1 MVSNVSRSRRLRRR
15 WVEPTAARLHW
26 RIIINLLLL
35 LLTVLFVI
43 PFLLILVASFTDEVE
58 IAAKGFQFFPK
69 HLTLYNYQY
78 LFGASDKF
86 LTALRLTGLVTVIGT
101 LNTLF
106 FTSLGAY
113 ALSRRYLPYRKGL
126 TLFVFI
132 TMLISGGLIPWYLVV
147 TRLGMSDSIYA
158 LFIPGTIATWNL
170 IIMRNSFSALPDSLE
185 DSAKI
190 DGAGDFTVFF
200 RIIVPISMPILS
212 TMVVYL
218 AIGYWNEWY
227 ANMLFIIRRNDL
239 RSLQYLL
246 REILNTNASLNSRGA
261 VDIRTTAE
269 RAIPSESLKM
279 ASVMV
284 ATLPILAVYPFFQRY
299 FIHGIMIGSIKE

>member
-1 MVSNVSRSRRLRRR
+1 MVNRHSRSNRRR
-15 WVEPTAARLHW
+15 WTEPTAARPHW
-26 RIIINLLLL
+26 RVVINLVMLLL
-35 LLTVLFVI
+35 AVLFVI
-43 PFLLILVASFTDEVE
+43 PFLLIFIASLTDEVE
-58 IAAKGFQFFPK
+58 IASKGFQFFPK
-69 HLTLYNYQY
+69 NLTLYNYQY

-86 LTALRLTGLVTVIGT
+86 LTALRLTTLVTLIGT

-113 ALSRRYLPYRKGL
+113 ALSRKYLPYRKGL
-126 TLFVFI
+126 TLYVFV
-132 TMLISGGLIPWYLVV
+132 TMLVSGGLIPWYLVV
-147 TRLGMSDSIYA
+147 TGLGMSDSITA

-170 IIMRNSFSALPDSLE
+170 VIMRNSFAALPDSLE

-200 RIIVPISMPILS
+200 RIIVPISMPILA
-212 TMVVYL
+212 TMIVYL

-261 VDIRTTAE
+261 VDIRSSAE

-284 ATLPILAVYPFFQRY
+284 ATAPILAVYPFFQRY

>member
-1 MVSNVSRSRRLRRR
+1 MVRKRKRL
-15 WVEPTAARLHW
+15 WTEPTAARLPW
-26 RIIINLLLL
+26 RFIINLTMLLL
-35 LLTVLFVI
+35 AILFVI
-43 PFLLILVASFTDEVE
+43 PFLLILIASFTEEVE

-69 HLTLYNYQY
+69 SLTFYNYQY

-86 LTALRLTGLVTVIGT
+86 LTALRLTTFVTVIGT
-101 LNTLF
+101 MNTLF

-113 ALSRRYLPYRKGL
+113 ALSRKYLPYRKGL
-126 TLFVFI
+126 TLFVFV

-147 TRLGMSDSIYA
+147 TSLGMSDSIFA

-170 IIMRNSFSALPDSLE
+170 VIMRNSFSSLPESLE

-200 RIIVPISMPILS
+200 RIIVPISMPILA
-212 TMVVYL
+212 TMIVYL

-261 VDIRTTAE
+261 VDIRSTAD

-284 ATLPILAVYPFFQRY
+284 ATLPILAVYPFFQRF

>member
-1 MVSNVSRSRRLRRR
+1 MVTKQTRLFKRR
-15 WVEPTAARLHW
+15 WTEPTAAKLRW
-26 RIIINLLLL
+26 RIVINLAVL
-35 LLTVLFVI
+35 LLTILFVI
-43 PFLLILVASFTDEVE
+43 PFLLILIASFTDEVE
-58 IAAKGFQFFPK
+58 IASKGFQFFPK
-69 HLTLYNYQY
+69 NLTFYNYQY

-86 LTALRLTGLVTVIGT
+86 LTALKLTGFVTLIGT
-101 LNTLF
+101 VNTLF

-113 ALSRRYLPYRKGL
+113 ALSRSYLPYRKGL
-126 TLFVFI
+126 TLYVFV
-132 TMLISGGLIPWYLVV
+132 TMLVSGGLIPWYLVV
-147 TRLGMSDSIYA
+147 TGLGMSDTIFS

-170 IIMRNSFSALPDSLE
+170 VIMRNSFAALPQSLE

-190 DGAGDFTVFF
+190 DGAGDFTIFF
-200 RIIVPISMPILS
+200 RIIIPISLPILA

-261 VDIRTTAE
+261 VDIRSTAE

-284 ATLPILAVYPFFQRY
+284 ATVPILAVYPFFQRY

>member
-1 MVSNVSRSRRLRRR
+1 MVSRGIRFPGRRR
-15 WVEPTAARLHW
+15 WTEPTAAKTHW
-26 RIIINLLLL
+26 RVIINLVMLLL
-35 LLTVLFVI
+35 AVLFVI
-43 PFLLILVASFTDEVE
+43 PFLLILIASLTEEVE
-58 IAAKGFQFFPK
+58 IASKGFQFFPK
-69 HLTLYNYQY
+69 SLTLYNYQY

-86 LTALRLTGLVTVIGT
+86 LTALRLTTLVTFIGT

-106 FTSLGAY
+106 FTALGAY

-126 TLFVFI
+126 TLFVFV

-147 TRLGMSDSIYA
+147 TGLGMSDSITA
-158 LFIPGTIATWNL
+158 LFVPGTIATWNL
-170 IIMRNSFSALPDSLE
+170 VIMRNSFAALPESLE

-200 RIIVPISMPILS
+200 RIIVPISLPILA

-261 VDIRTTAE
+261 VDIRTSAE

-284 ATLPILAVYPFFQRY
+284 ATAPILMVYPFFQRY